1 MPVSTTLLRAARLQ
15 AAFLLAFLAAP
26 MLPAVSLTQ
35 ACAAE
40 FMLRLASTNV
50 EGSIP
55 YDKVLVPFA
64 RALEEE
70 SGGRIEVALKP
81 IGGYGKP
88 ADLFNMVERG
98 DIEIA
103 ATVQGY
109 NPGRFPQSS
118 VMELPF
124 LFADAVTGT
133 QAIMSLYREGLLSED
148 YASVKVLALYMQPPF
163 PIFTT
168 GKKIQSLRDFRGL
181 RMRAPS
187 ITVGLAVAK
196 LGAVPLGI
204 PLNAIGDSVASGY
217 VDAIS
222 YGWDLMAISKG
233 PGGKPLPDQFSVSID
248 AQLGSPALM
257 VVMNRAT
264 WEKLPDDL
272 KAIVEKHG
280 AEFALKSARL
290 REVQEAVAKKKLQSD
305 PRYTTLTFSD
315 EQRLELRGMMEPAI
329 QEWKTGMVKLG
340 IDGERL
346 HRRAIELIQRYKVA
360 AK

>member
-1 MPVSTTLLRAARLQ
+1 MPAPMTLLRTARVLF
-15 AAFLLAFLAAP
+15 ALLAVPSAP
-26 MLPAVSLTQ
+26 AS
-35 ACAAE
+35 AAE
-40 FMLRLASTNV
+40 VVLRFASTNT
-50 EGSIP
+50 EGSVP
-55 YDKVLVPFA
+55 YDQVLVPFA
-64 RALEEE
+64 RAVEEE

-124 LFADAVTGT
+124 LFPDAVSGT
-133 QAIMSLYREGLLSED
+133 QAMMSLYKEGLLSED

-168 GKKIQSLRDFRGL
+168 GKKIQSIRDFRGL
-181 RMRAPS
+181 RMRTPS
-187 ITVGLAVAK
+187 ITVGLALAK

-204 PLNAIGDSVASGY
+204 PLNTIGDSIASGY

-222 YGWDLMAISKG
+222 YGFDSTTTTKG
-233 PGGKPLPDQFSVSID
+233 AGGKVLSDQLSVVID
-248 AQLGSPALM
+248 AQLAAPALM

-264 WEKLPDDL
+264 FEKLPDDL
-272 KAIVEKHG
+272 KAIVEKRG
-280 AEFALKSARL
+280 AELAMVSARA
-290 REVQEAVAKKKLQSD
+290 RDAQEAVSKKKILSD
-305 PRYTTLTFSD
+305 PRYTALNFSD
-315 EQRLELRGMMEPAI
+315 EQRAELQRLTAPAI
-329 QEWKTGMVKLG
+329 QDWMASMAKLG
-340 IDGERL
+340 IDSDRL
-346 HRRAIELIQRYKVA
+346 YKRAIELVQRYKVA

>member
-1 MPVSTTLLRAARLQ
+1 MPAPMTLLRTARVLF
-15 AAFLLAFLAAP
+15 ALLAVPSAPAA
-26 MLPAVSLTQ
+26 
-35 ACAAE
+35 AADIV
-40 FMLRLASTNV
+40 LRFASTNT
-50 EGSIP
+50 EGSVP
-55 YDKVLVPFA
+55 YDQVLVPFA
-64 RALEEE
+64 RAVEEE

-124 LFADAVTGT
+124 LFPDAVSGT
-133 QAIMSLYREGLLSED
+133 QAMMSLYKEGLLSED

-168 GKKIQSLRDFRGL
+168 GKKIQSVRDFRGL

-187 ITVGLAVAK
+187 ITVGLALAK

-204 PLNAIGDSVASGY
+204 PLNMIGDVIASGY

-222 YGWDLMAISKG
+222 YGWDLMAITKG
-233 PGGKPLPDQFSVSID
+233 AGGKPLTDQVSVAID

-257 VVMNRAT
+257 VVMNRAR
-264 WEKLPDDL
+264 WETLPDDL
-272 KAIVEKHG
+272 KAVIERHG
-280 AEFALKSARL
+280 AEIALTSARL
-290 REVQEAVAKKKLQSD
+290 REAQEVVSKKKLQND
-305 PRYTTLTFSD
+305 PRFTALSFSD
-315 EQRLELRGMMEPAI
+315 EQRSELQRLTAPAI
-329 QEWKTGMVKLG
+329 QEWKTSMTKLG
-340 IDGERL
+340 IDGDRL
-346 HRRAIELIQRYKVA
+346 YKRVIELVQRYKVA

>member
-1 MPVSTTLLRAARLQ
+1 MSASVTLLRTARL
-15 AAFLLAFLAAP
+15 LLAFLAIPFAP
-26 MLPAVSLTQ
+26 AQ
-35 ACAAE
+35 AADIV
-40 FMLRLASTNV
+40 LRIASTNV
-50 EGSIP
+50 EGSVP

-64 RALEEE
+64 RALEED

-88 ADLFNMVERG
+88 AELFSMVERG

-109 NPGRFPQSS
+109 SSGRFPQSS

-124 LFADAVTGT
+124 LFPDAVSGT

-168 GKKIQSLRDFRGL
+168 GKTIQSLRDFRGL

-187 ITVGLAVAK
+187 ITVGLALAK

-204 PLNAIGDSVASGY
+204 PLNAIGDAVASGY

-222 YGWDLMAISKG
+222 YGWDLMAITKG
-233 PGGKPLPDQFSVSID
+233 AGGKPLSDQLSVGID
-248 AQLGSPALM
+248 AQLASPALM
-257 VVMNRAT
+257 VVMNRTT

-272 KAIVEKHG
+272 KAVVEKHG
-280 AEFALKSARL
+280 AEFALTSARL

-305 PRYTTLTFSD
+305 PRFTSLNFSD
-315 EQRLELRGMMEPAI
+315 EQRLELQGMMAPAI
-329 QEWKTGMVKLG
+329 QEWKASMAKLG
-340 IDGERL
+340 IDGDRL
-346 HRRAIELIQRYKVA
+346 YRRAIELIQRYKVA

>member
-1 MPVSTTLLRAARLQ
+1 MPVTTTLLRTAGVLA
-15 AAFLLAFLAAP
+15 LLALLSAPAAG
-26 MLPAVSLTQ
+26 ADIV
-35 ACAAE
+35 
-40 FMLRLASTNV
+40 LRFASTNT

-55 YDKVLVPFA
+55 YDQVLVPFA
-64 RALEEE
+64 RAVEEE

-124 LFADAVTGT
+124 LFRDAVTGT
-133 QAIMSLYREGLLSED
+133 KAMMSLYKEGLLSDD

-168 GKKIQSLRDFRGL
+168 GKKIQSVRDFRGL
-181 RMRAPS
+181 RMRTPS
-187 ITVGLAVAK
+187 ITVGLALAK
-196 LGAVPLGI
+196 LGAVPLGT
-204 PLNAIGDSVASGY
+204 PPNMIGDVIASGY
-217 VDAIS
+217 IDAIS
-222 YGWDLMAISKG
+222 YGWDLMAITKG
-233 PGGKPLPDQFSVSID
+233 AGGKPLTDQVSVAID

-257 VVMNRAT
+257 VVMNRKR
-264 WEKLPDDL
+264 WETLPDDL

-280 AEFALKSARL
+280 AELALTSARL
-290 REVQEAVAKKKLQSD
+290 REAQEAVSKKKLQTD
-305 PRYTTLTFSD
+305 PRFTALNFSD
-315 EQRLELRGMMEPAI
+315 EQRSELQRVTAPAI
-329 QEWKTGMVKLG
+329 QEWKASIAKLG
-340 IDGERL
+340 IDSDRL
-346 HRRAIELIQRYKVA
+346 YKRAMELVQQHKVA